1 MRWNLFFKAFAV
13 MTIALALIIPLAM
26 IYGQVEDRNKRQM
39 DVEANV
45 AASSAGPQ
53 QLIGPL
59 LVLDYSVRVEKETK
73 DEKSGVVSKYM
84 EDETRQRLFVPKELS
99 IKADAKVE
107 ERHRGLY
114 KAQLYNLNAVMKGT
128 FSLPEDMGVGS
139 EWRTARWSRAYLMV
153 GVTDLRGIRN
163 RPILSWNGK
172 PLEFTSSTL
181 DTVVKGIQVG
191 FGSAEGMAGKEYA
204 FEIPLELTG
213 TKQFSLAPV
222 AEHTD
227 MTLRSDWPDPSFQGR
242 FLPLD
247 QKVGPGGFEARWQ
260 VSGLARNLSS
270 ILSACRESGTSEA
283 FEVAFILPVNLYLQ
297 SERAV
302 KYGFLF
308 VVLTFAAF
316 LMFELLK
323 RLRIHPMQYLLVG
336 LGLAMFFLLLIGLA
350 EHIGFLNAYLAASA
364 SCILLLGF
372 YLEQVLQS
380 RLLGWSFAGSLSL
393 LYGVLYGLLISEDN
407 ALLMGSILLFC
418 ALASVMFATRKLDWY
433 GVSQKEIGQVGE
445 KIPPV

>member
-1 MRWNLFFKAFAV
+1 MRWNLFLKAFAV
-13 MTIALALIIPLAM
+13 MAIALALVIPLTM
-26 IYGQVEDRNKRQM
+26 IYGQIEDRHKLQM

-73 DEKSGVVSKYM
+73 DEKTSRVSTFT
-84 EDETRQRLFVPKELS
+84 EDETRQRIFVPKDLT

-114 KAQLYNLNAVMKGT
+114 KAQLYNLSSKISGRFA
-128 FSLPEDMGVGS
+128 LPENMGVGT
-139 EWRTARWSRAYLMV
+139 EWKAARWSRARLV
-153 GVTDLRGIRN
+153 LGISDLRGIRN
-163 RPILSWNGK
+163 RPVLAWNGK
-172 PLEFTSSTL
+172 PFEFTSSNS
-181 DTVVKGIQVG
+181 DTTAHGIQVE
-191 FGSAEGMAGKEYA
+191 FGTAEGMAGREFS
-204 FEIPLELTG
+204 FEIPLDLTG
-213 TKQFSLAPV
+213 TKQFSVAPV
-222 AEHTD
+222 AERTE
-227 MTLRSDWPDPSFQGR
+227 MTLRSDWPDPSFEGR
-242 FLPLD
+242 FLPQD
-247 QKVGPGGFEARWQ
+247 RQVGPGGFEAHWQ
-260 VSGLARNLSS
+260 VSGLARNLSKMLDGS
-270 ILSACRESGTSEA
+270 KESFTPEA
-283 FEVAFILPVNLYLQ
+283 FEVSFIRPVNLYLQ

-308 VVLTFAAF
+308 VGLTFAAF

-336 LGLAMFFLLLIGLA
+336 LGLAMFFLLLISLA

-372 YLEQVLQS
+372 YLEQVLLS
-380 RLLGWSFAGSLSL
+380 RFLGWSFATSLAVL
-393 LYGVLYGLLISEDN
+393 FGVLYGLLMSEDN

-418 ALASVMFATRKLDWY
+418 ALTAVMLATRKLDWY
-433 GVSQKEIGQVGE
+433 GISQKGAVTGS
-445 KIPPV
+445 